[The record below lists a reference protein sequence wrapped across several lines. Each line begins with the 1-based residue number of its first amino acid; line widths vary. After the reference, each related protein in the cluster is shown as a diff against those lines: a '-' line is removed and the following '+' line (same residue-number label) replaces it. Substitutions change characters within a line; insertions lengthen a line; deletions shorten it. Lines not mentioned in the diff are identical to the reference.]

1 MTRKRRYW
9 EEDLDQKLPKTV
21 GLVKKT
27 YYNTNIEEIQ
37 NKKKARQIEKN
48 PLVLLLQLQ
57 RLVLVQ
63 QLQIE
68 NKIPIS
74 NLDTKAASN
83 AKTTEIEIKYPI
95 PYVFILLL
103 NFIDYQK

>member
-27 YYNTNIEEIQ
+27 YYNTHIEEIQ

-48 PLVLLLQLQ
+48 PLVLLL
-57 RLVLVQ
+57 
-63 QLQIE
+63 
-68 NKIPIS
+68 
-74 NLDTKAASN
+74 
-83 AKTTEIEIKYPI
+83 
-95 PYVFILLL
+95 
-103 NFIDYQK
+103 